1 MWHQKIKPIILAS
14 LLGFAGSSSAGLE
27 EGIEAANSG
36 QFEVALKEFRYLTD
50 MNYAP
55 GIYQLAKMYQGG
67 FGVTKDLKKA
77 ASLFR
82 DAIKLGSA
90 DAMFALAVMYDDGK
104 GVKQDKNKAIDLFER
119 AANKNLAAA
128 QFNLGVIYAN
138 GDGVIQSYH
147 TAMDW
152 YEKAAANNYSL
163 AQFNLAL
170 MYYQGLGTD
179 KNIEKSYIWNLIAE
193 YNGNS
198 DASKSRDLD
207 EQQMS
212 PSQVELATDIAN
224 DIYNRIQQGTYA
236 PEIRPKKRT
245 YTF

>member
-1 MWHQKIKPIILAS
+1 MRSMKFKSVILFA
-14 LLGFAGSSSAGLE
+14 LLSCSNLSFAGLE
-27 EGIEAANSG
+27 EGIEAANAG
-36 QFEVALKEFRYLTD
+36 QFDVALKEFRYLAD
-50 MNYAP
+50 MGYGP
-55 GIYQLAKMYQGG
+55 GIYELGKMYQGG
-67 FGVTKDLKKA
+67 YGVTKDLYKA

-90 DAMFALAVMYDDGK
+90 DAMFALAVMYSEGI
-104 GVKQDKNKAIDLFER
+104 GVKQDKLKSIELFTS

-128 QFNLGVIYAN
+128 QFNLGVMYAN
-138 GDGVIQSYH
+138 GDGVVQSYH

-152 YEKAAANNYSL
+152 YEKAAANNYTL

-170 MYYQGLGTD
+170 LYFQGLGVD

-207 EQQMS
+207 ERQMS
-212 PSQVELATDIAN
+212 PSQIERATAIAN
-224 DIYNRIQQGTYA
+224 DIYQRIQQGTYA
-236 PEIRPKKRT
+236 PEIRPKKQS